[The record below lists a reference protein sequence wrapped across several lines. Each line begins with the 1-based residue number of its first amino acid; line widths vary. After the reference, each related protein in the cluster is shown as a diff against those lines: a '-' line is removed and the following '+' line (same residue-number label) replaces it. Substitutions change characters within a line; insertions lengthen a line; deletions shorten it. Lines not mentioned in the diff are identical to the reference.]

1 MINPGSILLGI
12 ASNSYSSECIFGGSV
27 TSSAS
32 LNTGNWIGINFLV
45 ILLSFSIAAI
55 AYSISNIF
63 PASTREKMKGA
74 AKFEAFQGLISVA
87 IIIVLIAFSSVT
99 CNIGSALVASSA
111 QVTNTTYQNPMQF
124 AESYIG
130 NLMFSQGLS
139 LFSQIYTE
147 SVLLAINANLASI
160 IDEALENVVEGF
172 VSISFSPGLMGTLF
186 GFSGALGS
194 TFEALIVVSFGVLFM
209 IYLLLPMIQSLALT
223 VIVPLALIMRSI
235 PFAGPKLRESSD
247 TFLSLAVGFYF
258 ILPLAIL
265 MNSYLFHWIYTSCN
279 ATTGSL
285 CNPYSQFTAAYKLQ
299 QVDTN
304 QLFNT
309 PPQKLGSATSPLG
322 NIFASIQIPNS
333 FLSSSI
339 AQGGGILGGL
349 VGVLEVTYALPQIM
363 VTYSLKTAEYVFN
376 AIFLI
381 GLDLAITLAFS
392 QGLTKGL
399 NGIGRMLSVGP
410 FW

>member
-1 MINPGSILLGI
+1 MLNPSAILLGI

-27 TSSAS
+27 TSTAS

-45 ILLSFSIAAI
+45 ILLSFTIAGVV
-55 AYSISNIF
+55 YSLSNLF
-63 PASTREKMKGA
+63 PVSTKEKMKGA
-74 AKFEAFQGLISVA
+74 AKFEAFQGLISIA

-99 CNIGSALVASSA
+99 CNIGADLTVSSA
-111 QVTNTTYQNPMQF
+111 QVINATYQNPMQF

-160 IDEALENVVEGF
+160 IDEALENLVEGF
-172 VSISFSPGLMGTLF
+172 LSISFSPGLMGTLY
-186 GFSGALGS
+186 GFSGALGA
-194 TFEALIVVSFGVLFM
+194 TFEPLIVVSFGVLFM

-265 MNSYLFHWIYTSCN
+265 MNSYLIHWVYTPCN
-279 ATTGSL
+279 ATTGAL
-285 CNPYSQFTAAYKLQ
+285 CNPYSQFTSAYQLN
-299 QVDTN
+299 QVNTN

-309 PPQKLGSATSPLG
+309 PPQQLGSAKTPLG
-322 NIFASIQIPNS
+322 NIFSSISIPSS

-339 AQGGGILGGL
+339 AQSGGILGGL
-349 VGVLEVTYALPQIM
+349 AGVLAATYDLPQIM

-376 AIFLI
+376 AVFLI

-399 NGIGRMLSVGP
+399 NGVGRMLSVGP